1 MLGRAGSFRTKRR
14 NPMVNIGLEG
24 RLGSVCRAQSGT
36 RTKRSPRR
44 QSGNA
49 RSTSTLRHVSG
60 KGPWTRGKKSP
71 IEPRVPTE
79 SVTARIPVN
88 ADPCDV

>member
-1 MLGRAGSFRTKRR
+1 MALFAGHKAAHARNDRLDDRVEMHVARA
-14 NPMVNIGLEG
+14 
-24 RLGSVCRAQSGT
+24 
-36 RTKRSPRR
+36 
-44 QSGNA
+44 
-49 RSTSTLRHVSG
+49 LRHVSG